1 MYYILKVGFPQQF
14 LKLCLGRGGE
24 GIRLFG
30 FWLIFIGR
38 VQMTMEDALKLK

>member
-1 MYYILKVGFPQQF
+1 MYYILKVRFPQQF

-30 FWLIFIGR
+30 IWLIFIVC